1 MTKWAG
7 RTPKYRQRLSKK
19 ETSFFE
25 NRVFGVEVH
34 CGPVSGTV
42 LFHNNE
48 LVRGGANFVIE
59 VQRKGI
65 QLPNCLWIAY
75 KWLTIIYLLVE
86 SNSFN

>member
-19 ETSFFE
+19 VTFFE

-34 CGPVSGTV
+34 CGPVSGTI

-48 LVRGGANFVIE
+48 LVRGGENFVH
-59 VQRKGI
+59 
-65 QLPNCLWIAY
+65 
-75 KWLTIIYLLVE
+75 
-86 SNSFN
+86 